1 MGLKKTLK
9 CILIL
14 YKQHLLPLNFM
25 PKEKFIVVER
35 GGMTE
40 SYLFCIAKDDKNRF

>member
-35 GGMTE
+35 GG
-40 SYLFCIAKDDKNRF
+40 A